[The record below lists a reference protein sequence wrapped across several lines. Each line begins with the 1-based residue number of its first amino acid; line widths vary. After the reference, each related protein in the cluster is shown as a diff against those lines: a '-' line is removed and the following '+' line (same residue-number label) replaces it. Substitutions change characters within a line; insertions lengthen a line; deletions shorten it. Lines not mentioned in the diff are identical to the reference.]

1 MMPQKRNPDMLEL
14 IRGKTGSV
22 YGALMA
28 MLTIMKAQPSTYNRD
43 LQEDK
48 IHVFKAADTTDAC
61 LEMAAAI
68 VSHTAFNTKRI
79 ADGLDEGFLDATA
92 LAEYLV
98 RKNIPFRQA
107 HGIVGGL
114 VALCEKES
122 KKKLGLLSIEQ
133 FKAACD
139 KIEPDVYQTL
149 DPAGVCRAYVTKGA
163 AGPESA
169 KAQLH
174 YWKGKLKEQ

>member
-1 MMPQKRNPDMLEL
+1 
-14 IRGKTGSV
+14 
-22 YGALMA
+22 
-28 MLTIMKAQPSTYNRD
+28 
-43 LQEDK
+43 
-48 IHVFKAADTTDAC
+48 
-61 LEMAAAI
+61 MAAAI

-98 RKNIPFRQA
+98 RKGIPFRQA

-114 VALCEKES
+114 VALCEKEG
-122 KKKLGLLSIEQ
+122 KKKLGQLTIDQ

-139 KIEPDVYQTL
+139 KIEENVFCTL
-149 DPAGVCRAYVTKGA
+149 NPKGVCQSYKTAGS

-169 KAQLH
+169 KAQIV